1 MILWP
6 ELLEESVDCRVLG
19 RKEMLSCLLF
29 DGNGI
34 RSNDRR
40 GDEKRWG
47 HSSRVYSLSMYNIY
61 RPCIAVGFL

>member
-6 ELLEESVDCRVLG
+6 ELLEESVDCHVLG

-34 RSNDRR
+34 RSNERH
-40 GDEKRWG
+40 GDEKRWAF
-47 HSSRVYSLSMYNIY
+47 VASLPVKNLLDTLTWHL
-61 RPCIAVGFL
+61 RAP